1 MFGQELKKMGIA
13 TAYRYIEKNPK
24 DNLRKLMTWVDRIA
38 GEGPDSFEEQR
49 KVIWDI
55 LDHPESNMYQLIMRV
70 IEEVDPE
77 VVKTVFSNFFLN
89 AAILGWPKQEK
100 LRAEY
105 NCNIPWAI
113 LLVGKMADLFKE
125 EYEMEKFV
133 EGLFAQLCA
142 YKEELQ
148 KEGAVPGEVLA
159 AKIQSLRREVEQKKA
174 AGQLTKAEMHR
185 MERILCKLE
194 EYQKAP
200 EFESVKATFNSEEEQ
215 REQMADKT
223 LETLNHCFEFLESAF
238 GESQEMAV
246 FVTELNSNVYSIAFL
261 RENDCAMYYKYNK
274 GLLLD
279 ERREEILEQMDAVEN
294 VVERG
299 LVED

>member
-1 MFGQELKKMGIA
+1 MV
-13 TAYRYIEKNPK
+13 N
-24 DNLRKLMTWVDRIA
+24 
-38 GEGPDSFEEQR
+38 
-49 KVIWDI
+49 
-55 LDHPESNMYQLIMRV
+55 
-70 IEEVDPE
+70 
-77 VVKTVFSNFFLN
+77 
-89 AAILGWPKQEK
+89 
-100 LRAEY
+100 
-105 NCNIPWAI
+105 
-113 LLVGKMADLFKE
+113 LLVGKMAELFKE

-194 EYQKAP
+194 EYRKAP
-200 EFESVKATFNSEEEQ
+200 EFESVKTTFDSEEEQ

>member
-1 MFGQELKKMGIA
+1 
-13 TAYRYIEKNPK
+13 
-24 DNLRKLMTWVDRIA
+24 MT
-38 GEGPDSFEEQR
+38 E
-49 KVIWDI
+49 
-55 LDHPESNMYQLIMRV
+55 
-70 IEEVDPE
+70 
-77 VVKTVFSNFFLN
+77 
-89 AAILGWPKQEK
+89 
-100 LRAEY
+100 
-105 NCNIPWAI
+105 
-113 LLVGKMADLFKE
+113 LFKE

-159 AKIQSLRREVEQKKA
+159 AKIQSLRREVEQKKT

-200 EFESVKATFNSEEEQ
+200 EFESVKATFDSEEEQ

>member
-1 MFGQELKKMGIA
+1 MQIG
-13 TAYRYIEKNPK
+13 
-24 DNLRKLMTWVDRIA
+24 RI
-38 GEGPDSFEEQR
+38 
-49 KVIWDI
+49 
-55 LDHPESNMYQLIMRV
+55 PESSR
-70 IEEVDPE
+70 
-77 VVKTVFSNFFLN
+77 K
-89 AAILGWPKQEK
+89 
-100 LRAEY
+100 
-105 NCNIPWAI
+105 
-113 LLVGKMADLFKE
+113 
-125 EYEMEKFV
+125 
-133 EGLFAQLCA
+133 
-142 YKEELQ
+142 
-148 KEGAVPGEVLA
+148 
-159 AKIQSLRREVEQKKA
+159 
-174 AGQLTKAEMHR
+174 
-185 MERILCKLE
+185 
-194 EYQKAP
+194 
-200 EFESVKATFNSEEEQ
+200 FESVKATFDSEEEQ

>member
-1 MFGQELKKMGIA
+1 MFV
-13 TAYRYIEKNPK
+13 TARGWEDLSRLIQVYEKLGK
-24 DNLRKLMTWVDRIA
+24 EVDR
-38 GEGPDSFEEQR
+38 
-49 KVIWDI
+49 
-55 LDHPESNMYQLIMRV
+55 
-70 IEEVDPE
+70 E
-77 VVKTVFSNFFLN
+77 VVHQYLQHWKTAKDFANYLELYRKYQKEYGLER
-89 AAILGWPKQEK
+89 ILAGYYEK
-100 LRAEY
+100 DTLERLKFASFDERLSVV
-105 NCNIPWAI
+105 N
-113 LLVGKMADLFKE
+113 LLVGKMAELFKE

-200 EFESVKATFNSEEEQ
+200 EFESVKATFDSEEEQ

-238 GESQEMAV
+238 GESRKWQYLSRNSTVMCTALRSCGKMTVRCITNTTKVYFWMNAV
-246 FVTELNSNVYSIAFL
+246 KKSWN
-261 RENDCAMYYKYNK
+261 RWMPWK
-274 GLLLD
+274 
-279 ERREEILEQMDAVEN
+279 M
-294 VVERG
+294 
-299 LVED
+299 